1 MEHFIEDDTPAPPT
15 WWDNVLAFFKRSETI
30 FLARV
35 NGLVGIIMSITTLV
49 DPALLEQVLTPRTF
63 AFYMIGNGVLTEIA
77 RRLRAPNLGEP
88 Q

>member
-1 MEHFIEDDTPAPPT
+1 MEHFIEDEAPPVPN
-15 WWDNVLAFFKRSETI
+15 WWDNVLGFFKRSETI

-35 NGLVGIIMSITTLV
+35 NALVGFLTSIVTLV

-77 RRLRAPNLGEP
+77 RRLRAPNLGETK
-88 Q
+88 